1 MADGHTKRQTIVT
14 IGHPDK
20 TADFVITSRCAA
32 TVRGFPFDDN
42 DSAPRYR
49 HRVTVRT
56 GRRSFTEDYY
66 TSIDDF
72 RKGKDTMTDQD
83 RLFALQCLADDAR
96 SGGFMDFEEFCSEF
110 GYEAFEGSKKDAPR
124 VYAACQRIHK
134 KFELLGLGEED
145 DLIWIANQASGEDG
159 IDYKIK
165 H

>member
-1 MADGHTKRQTIVT
+1 MTSDHTKAKTIVC
-14 IGHPDK
+14 IGHPEK

-83 RLFALQCLADDAR
+83 RLFALQCLVDDAR

-124 VYAACQRIHK
+124 IYKACQRIHA

-145 DLIWIANQASGEDG
+145 DLIWIANQVGGEDG